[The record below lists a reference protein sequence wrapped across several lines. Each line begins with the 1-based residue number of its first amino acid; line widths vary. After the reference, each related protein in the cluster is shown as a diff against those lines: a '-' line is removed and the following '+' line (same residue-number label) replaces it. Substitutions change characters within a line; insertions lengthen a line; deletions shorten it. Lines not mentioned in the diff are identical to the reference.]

1 MITVEAWTTIRY
13 LKAQGKSIRGIAKE
27 LGMSRNTVR
36 AALSAEAPPHYTRP
50 PRPNRKLAPFL
61 KQIEE
66 MAVEQHFIGSRILR
80 ELRLLGYDGG
90 ATPVY
95 NYLRGIKQMAHQ
107 RITERYETAPG
118 EQAQFDWSPYTVIL
132 GDVATKVVVFG
143 LILSYSR
150 RKFYWPSLDATQPSI
165 YEALEAGLR
174 YFGGAPLRLLVDNAR
189 SLVTDTDPAHFCWNR
204 HFLELC
210 GHYRIEPVACQ
221 PARPQTKGKI
231 ERPFF
236 YLEEHFIK
244 GHTWPDFDAFGRSL
258 AAFVTD
264 ELDLVV
270 HATTRQRPLDRFE
283 AERPALTPL
292 PEQPFVGS
300 HEILRTVSYDCLVSF
315 AGSRYSVP
323 WQYAR
328 QKVWLRPSQGSQ
340 LAIRNLQGTEIA
352 RHRLAAQRG
361 LTVLDPAHYAG
372 LRQDAPRTWLVAE
385 QVFRERFPDCAGFLT
400 GLRTQHPNNALSHLR
415 AILALADI
423 YPEAALRCAFTRA
436 AEYNTYSQHFIR
448 SLVRYTEALN
458 APVTLSPV
466 PPATAARLTADLQ
479 VYQCILEAA
488 P

>member
-13 LKAQGKSIRGIAKE
+13 LSAQGKSIRGIAKE
-27 LGMSRNTVR
+27 LGVSRNTVR
-36 AALSAEAPPHYTRP
+36 AALDAETPPHYSRP
-50 PRPNRKLAPFL
+50 ARPNPKLAPFL
-61 KQIEE
+61 KQIED
-66 MAVEQHFIGSRILR
+66 MAVEQHLIGSRIIH

-90 ATPVY
+90 TTPVY
-95 NYLRGIKQMAHQ
+95 EYLRGIKLAANK
-107 RITERYETAPG
+107 RVTERYETGPG
-118 EQAQFDWSPYTVIL
+118 EQGQFDWSFYTVML
-132 GDVATKVVVFG
+132 GDVPTKVVVFG

-174 YFGGAPLRLLVDNAR
+174 YFGGAPLRLLVDNDR
-189 SLVTDTDPAHFCWNR
+189 SLVTDADPARFTWNS

-221 PARPQTKGKI
+221 PGRPQTKGKI

-244 GHTWPDFDAFGRSL
+244 GHTWPDFDAFGRAL

-270 HATTRQRPLDRFE
+270 HATTRQRPLDLFE
-283 AERPALTPL
+283 AERPALTSL

-300 HEILRTVSYDCLVSF
+300 HEILRTVSYDCLVPF

-340 LAIRNLQGTEIA
+340 LAIRNLQGVEIA
-352 RHRLAAQRG
+352 RHRFAAQRG

-385 QVFRERFPDCAGFLT
+385 QAFRQRFPDLDGFLT

-415 AILALADI
+415 AILALAEI
-423 YPEAALRCAFTRA
+423 YPATALRFAFARA
-436 AEYNTYSQHFIR
+436 EEYNTYSQHFIR
-448 SLVRYTEALN
+448 SLVSYTEARS
-458 APVTLSPV
+458 APVAVSST
-466 PPATAARLTADLQ
+466 PPLPAARLTADLR

-488 P
+488 R